1 MTRLNN
7 QLPVFIRHA
16 QPSIAIESSQQKIAK
31 LKNPFMGLY
40 RPRKTP
46 LTKSLYN

>member
-1 MTRLNN
+1 MPKLNN
-7 QLPVFIRHA
+7 QLPVFIRHV

-31 LKNPFMGLY
+31 MKKPFMGLY

-46 LTKSLYN
+46 LTESLYN